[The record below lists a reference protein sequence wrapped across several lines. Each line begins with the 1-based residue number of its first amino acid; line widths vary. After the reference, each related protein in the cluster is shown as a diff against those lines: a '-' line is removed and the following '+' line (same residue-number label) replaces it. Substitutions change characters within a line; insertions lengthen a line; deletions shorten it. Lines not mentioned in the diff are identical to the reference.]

1 MFVLPRLRF
10 GMNVV
15 WFSIGGSGLGGDY
28 SSDCGR
34 ALVGL

>member
-10 GMNVV
+10 SMNVV
-15 WFSIGGSGLGGDY
+15 GFAIGGSGLGGDY

-34 ALVGL
+34 ALAGL